1 MLYKTCVTFLTCGIQ
16 KKDFKWKLQK
26 SKKKFRKKESHF
38 IPNGLTP
45 FNKLCVWNSPKMLT
59 ERFVR
64 VYTAL
69 FDPIFLELDIV
80 N

>member
-1 MLYKTCVTFLTCGIQ
+1 MEYKRRISNESF
-16 KKDFKWKLQK
+16 KKV
-26 SKKKFRKKESHF
+26 KKKFRKKESHF

-69 FDPIFLELDIV
+69 FDPIFLELDICQLIS
-80 N
+80 